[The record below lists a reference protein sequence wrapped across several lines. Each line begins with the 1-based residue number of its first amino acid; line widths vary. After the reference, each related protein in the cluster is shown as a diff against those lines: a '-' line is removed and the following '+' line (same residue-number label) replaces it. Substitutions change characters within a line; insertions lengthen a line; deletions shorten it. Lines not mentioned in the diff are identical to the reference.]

1 MNRIFRLFP
10 ALLLAL
16 AVGVPQAVN
25 AHGPNG
31 HGDAAHG
38 DHEPHHGGFVVMY
51 QELHFEV
58 VMPAEGGVH
67 LYYTDA
73 ARTELPAAVVSDVAV
88 EIERKGAKT
97 ETVPMAISAGGDF
110 WVGKTQPSTVPA
122 VIRIAFMLNGKA
134 ALFNVSSANLP
145 KPAKATPKAAPK
157 SVPKTAMTTE
167 HHG

>member
-1 MNRIFRLFP
+1 MNKLFRLAP
-10 ALLLAL
+10 MLLAL
-16 AVGVPQAVN
+16 IVGFPHAVH

-58 VMPAEGGVH
+58 VMPPEGGVQI
-67 LYYTDA
+67 YYTDA
-73 ARTELPAAVVSDVAV
+73 ARAELPAAVVSDVAV
-88 EIERKGAKT
+88 EIERKGVKT

-110 WVGKTQPSTVPA
+110 WVGKAKPSPVPA

-134 ALFNVSSANLP
+134 ALFNVASSNLP
-145 KPAKATPKAAPK
+145 KPAKAA
-157 SVPKTAMTTE
+157 PKTAATHE

>member
-1 MNRIFRLFP
+1 MNRKSGFVTCV
-10 ALLLAL
+10 LLAVAATL
-16 AVGVPQAVN
+16 PQIVN

-31 HGDAAHG
+31 HGNAAHG

-58 VMPAEGGVH
+58 VMPAAGGVQIH
-67 LYYTDA
+67 YTDA

-88 EIERKGAKT
+88 EIERKGLKT

-122 VIRIAFMLNGKA
+122 IIRIAFMLNGKA

-145 KPAKATPKAAPK
+145 KASPTPAKGA
-157 SVPKTAMTTE
+157 PKTATTPGHAE